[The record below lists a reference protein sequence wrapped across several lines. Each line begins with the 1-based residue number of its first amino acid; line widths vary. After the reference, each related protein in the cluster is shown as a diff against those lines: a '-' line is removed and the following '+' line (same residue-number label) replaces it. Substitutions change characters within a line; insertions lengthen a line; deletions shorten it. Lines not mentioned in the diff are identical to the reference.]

1 MIAERPRI
9 EEAVASIR
17 RRTGAVRDLGIVLGS
32 GLGTLV
38 DEVAADAALRY
49 AEIPHFPVPTA
60 AGHEGRLVL
69 GRLEQLPVAVMQGRA
84 HVYEGYTAAQVAFP
98 IRVMAALGVR
108 TLIVTN
114 AAGGIARRLKPG
126 DLMVITDHINSMGT
140 NPLIGPNDDAV
151 GPRFPDLSRAYDPDL
166 VVLAVRAG
174 REEGISLRKGVYLA
188 VSGPSYETP
197 AELAMMARWG
207 AAAVGMSTVP
217 EVIVAAHAG
226 IRVLGISAIT
236 NVAHGGEPPSH
247 DAVLRTA
254 RETKPRFVRVVRR
267 VVRHLAARGV

>member
-254 RETKPRFVRVVRR
+254 RETEPRFVRVVRR